1 VFRGHELR
9 HSFSGE
15 WSEDFSIVGNGS
27 DSLGCDSLEVL
38 GLAAATNEMF
48 QLADANLDTEV
59 FSARTFGGWLDII
72 EAGWRAGI
80 AHITFRT
87 SGSTGTPK
95 RCTHEFAHLQTEVR
109 SLADMFNT
117 QRRIVALVGTHHLY
131 GFIFTAML
139 PDRRGLEVVPDAG
152 AGREGVLHRLR
163 SGDLI
168 ISIPEQW
175 QYLNRTLT
183 RWPKQIEGVTST
195 APCSRD
201 LIRSLM
207 ERGLDGMTE
216 IYGSSETSGI
226 GTRKWPEEAYRW
238 MPHWQSATTSDLGRT
253 DLIHDSGMRV
263 QLMDRIHFTGNGRF
277 ELAGRLDGLVQVGGT
292 NVCPARIAALLA
304 SRPGVANASVRLMRS
319 EEGTRM
325 KALIVP
331 DSESSQEF
339 LRHEL
344 EVWIETHLTA
354 PERPK
359 TLTFGPTIPMD
370 SRGTALDW

>member
-139 PDRRGLEVVPDAG
+139 PDRRGLEVAPDVG
-152 AGREGVLHRLR
+152 TGRVGLPHWLR

-175 QYLNRTLT
+175 QFLNRTLT
-183 RWPKQIEGVTST
+183 TWPKQIEGVTST

-201 LIRSLM
+201 LIRSLV
-207 ERGLDGMTE
+207 ERGLRGMTE

-226 GTRKWPEEAYRW
+226 GTRKWPEDAYRL
-238 MPHWQSATTSDLGRT
+238 MPHWHSVPASDLERT
-253 DLIHDSGMRV
+253 NLIHDSGMRV
-263 QLMDRIHFTGNGRF
+263 QLMDRIQFSQNGCF

-292 NVCPARIAALLA
+292 NVCPARIAAMLA

-319 EEGTRM
+319 EEGMRM
-325 KALIVP
+325 KALIVS
-331 DSESSQEF
+331 DSESSQEV
-339 LRHEL
+339 LHHEL

-354 PERPK
+354 AERPK
-359 TLTFGPTIPMD
+359 ALTFGPTIPMD
-370 SRGTALDW
+370 SLGRALDW